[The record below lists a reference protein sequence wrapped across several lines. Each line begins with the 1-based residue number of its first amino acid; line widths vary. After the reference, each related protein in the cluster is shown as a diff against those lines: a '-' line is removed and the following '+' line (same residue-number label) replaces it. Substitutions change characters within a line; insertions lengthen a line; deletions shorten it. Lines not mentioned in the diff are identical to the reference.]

1 METVCDNQMFIRPI
15 SKGNYCD
22 VLSFWLQELHN
33 LFISLNFQEVTQGY
47 WGYMKIRSTQ
57 IKTTTIT
64 WIQHTIHPSQYIYGK
79 IGQTEYIN
87 FIQLLNKM
95 NSESMK
101 TLTTTAQQI
110 GKLQKSIMKAFMI
123 LIMSY
128 TERWIALAKYIVSLY
143 SLIHSITIN
152 GAYNA

>member
-1 METVCDNQMFIRPI
+1 
-15 SKGNYCD
+15 
-22 VLSFWLQELHN
+22 
-33 LFISLNFQEVTQGY
+33 
-47 WGYMKIRSTQ
+47 
-57 IKTTTIT
+57 
-64 WIQHTIHPSQYIYGK
+64 
-79 IGQTEYIN
+79 
-87 FIQLLNKM
+87 M